1 MTGGLTGTWE
11 TDGLTFLCTL
21 EGVRYTGAMT
31 EALDSKENAWVIC
44 FTALDETARQKSAA
58 AGRAAGEQ
66 TTQNIRK

>member
-11 TDGLTFLCTL
+11 SEGLTFRCTL

-44 FTALDETARQKSAA
+44 FTALDETGAA
-58 AGRAAGEQ
+58 LWGSHAAHE
-66 TTQNIRK
+66 N